1 MLTVA
6 LGITSALVA
15 GAADFFGGIASK
27 RLSPLRVTAL
37 AALSGLLLMLV
48 ASPFVAGVW
57 SVEAMMWGALSGAA
71 AAIAIA
77 LLYACLAIG
86 PMSILSPLTAVISAA
101 VPVTLG
107 LLTGALLHPI
117 AYPALGLALVAVVL
131 VGIVPNDT
139 APGQVTAR
147 PTARGL
153 VMAVAS
159 GTMIG
164 VFLILLDLT
173 PEESGLIPLI
183 FNRAGNGIVMCTLIA
198 VAIVVARGKRTPK
211 PAPVK
216 TIGWRHKALTV
227 ALAAG
232 LIDGVANI
240 ALLAGMRVGDLT
252 VISVLSALYPAG
264 TIILAGIFL
273 RERITRMQLLGLIL
287 ALVAAGL
294 LALV

>member
-6 LGITSALVA
+6 LGLTSALVA

-27 RLSPLRVTAL
+27 RLNPLFVTAL
-37 AALSGLLLMLV
+37 AALSGLLLMVV
-48 ASPFVAGVW
+48 ASPFVSGVW
-57 SVEAMMWGALSGAA
+57 SVEAMLWGALSGAA

-107 LLTGALLHPI
+107 MLTGARLQPI
-117 AYPALGLALVAVVL
+117 AYPALGLALIAIVL
-131 VGIVPNDT
+131 VGMVPNET
-139 APGQVTAR
+139 RPGQNRAR
-147 PTARGL
+147 PTVRGL

-164 VFLILLDLT
+164 IFLILLNMT
-173 PEESGLIPLI
+173 PEESGIIPLI
-183 FNRAGNGIVMCTLIA
+183 FNRAGNGIVMCA
-198 VAIVVARGKRTPK
+198 FIVVAILVARAKRAPK
-211 PAPVK
+211 LASTELV
-216 TIGWRHKALTV
+216 GSRHKALV
-227 ALAAG
+227 IALAAG
-232 LIDGVANI
+232 AFDGVANI

-273 RERITRMQLLGLIL
+273 RERIAPVQLAGLIL
-287 ALVAAGL
+287 ALMAAGL
-294 LALV
+294 LALA

>member
-6 LGITSALVA
+6 LGLTSALVA

-27 RLSPLRVTAL
+27 RLSPLLVTAL
-37 AALSGLLLMLV
+37 AAVSGFLLMLV
-48 ASPFVAGVW
+48 ALPFVPGVW
-57 SVEAMMWGALSGAA
+57 SVEAMLWGGLSGAA

-107 LLTGALLHPI
+107 MLTGARLQPI
-117 AYPALGLALVAVVL
+117 AYPALGVALVAVVL
-131 VGIVPNDT
+131 VGMVPNDT
-139 APGQVTAR
+139 TPGQARAR
-147 PTARGL
+147 PTVRGL
-153 VMAVAS
+153 AMAVAS

-164 VFLILLDLT
+164 VFLILLNMT
-173 PEESGLIPLI
+173 PEESGVIPLI
-183 FNRAGNGIVMCTLIA
+183 FNRAGNGIVMLA
-198 VAIVVARGKRTPK
+198 LIVVAMVIARTKR
-211 PAPVK
+211 APRASGGLVGSR
-216 TIGWRHKALTV
+216 TKALAI

-232 LIDGVANI
+232 AFDGVANI

-264 TIILAGIFL
+264 TILLACVVL
-273 RERITRMQLLGLIL
+273 RERVAPVQLVGLIL
-287 ALVAAGL
+287 ALMAAGL
-294 LALV
+294 LALA